1 MKIKCIYCLKE
12 KPTSEYKKR
21 EHIIPQLFGKFTPT
35 NLILLKTVCDS
46 CNTYFG
52 NNLELFLGRDTY
64 EGVLRYQYG
73 IRSRKTK
80 HKYSRLKFRISNGP
94 LKGMLVKPK
103 YSDLPGEI
111 DIDPEQILQVGFFNK
126 RKQEY
131 NYFEP
136 QDIPVSEKLEENGY
150 DLKEEKS
157 IRIVAKVYKEE
168 KYLIDLLKSKG
179 IESGSL
185 GGKKRNEY
193 KYKINEGDK
202 IPVEIDAKID
212 RTIHR
217 GLSKIAFNYLSYIA
231 GNFFV
236 LSDDF
241 NDIRNFIRFDRGNS
255 KDFMIP
261 NILPILHDDKF
272 FNIKTA
278 EGHLITIGWRGLKIF
293 SKLSLFNE
301 VTWGIKLCDNF
312 RGIWRPIKK
321 GHFFDIRSKKVS
333 ELIGSSIAIS

>member
-21 EHIIPQLFGKFTPT
+21 EHVIPQLFGKFSPM

-73 IRSRKTK
+73 IRSRKIK
-80 HKYSRLKFRISNGP
+80 QKYSRLKFRISNGH
-94 LKGMLVKPK
+94 LKGMLIKPK
-103 YSDLPGEI
+103 YSDLPGKI

-131 NYFEP
+131 DYFEP
-136 QDIPVSEKLEENGY
+136 QDIPTAEELEENGY
-150 DLKEEKS
+150 SLKEKKS
-157 IRIVAKVYKEE
+157 IHMVAKDEKEE

-179 IESGSL
+179 IEFRSL
-185 GGKKRNEY
+185 GEKKSNE
-193 KYKINEGDK
+193 YKINEGDD

-231 GNFFV
+231 GNVFV

-241 NDIRNFIRFDRGNS
+241 NDIRDLIRFDIGNS
-255 KDFMIP
+255 KDFMTP
-261 NILPILHDDKF
+261 NVLPILHDDKR
-272 FNIKTA
+272 FNIKTV

-301 VTWGIKLCDNF
+301 ATWEIKLCDNF

-333 ELIGSSIAIS
+333 ELIGSSILIS